1 MNWIYLAPHLDD
13 AVLSCGG
20 IIWEQVQAGN
30 RVEIWTICAGDPP
43 PGPLSAFAQ
52 AIQNRWQLEE
62 NSPAARRQEDINA
75 CRRVGTVYRHFNLPD
90 VIYRWLPDGE
100 PVIKQNN
107 DLWLPYHPAEG
118 PLIQWMCQTF
128 AANLPNGEVMLV
140 SPLTIGGHSDH
151 RLVRAAAE
159 QFGRSLLYYADVPYV
174 IQQPQ
179 QLAVYTKGMQI
190 GYSHPVTLNG
200 LVAWQ
205 DGVAAYTSQ
214 VKGFWSSRAELDAA
228 LEQYCREPGGNG
240 LWSLPKNIGSMTKG
254 KP

>member
-1 MNWIYLAPHLDD
+1 MNWIYLSPHLDD

-20 IIWEQVQAGN
+20 MIWEQVQAGN

-43 PGPLSAFAQ
+43 PGPRSAFAQ

-62 NSPAARRQEDINA
+62 NSPSARRQEDINA
-75 CRRVGTVYRHFNLPD
+75 CRRVGAVYRHFNLPD

-100 PVIKQNN
+100 PVIMKND

-118 PLIQWMCQTF
+118 PLIQWMCQIF

-159 QFGRSLLYYADVPYV
+159 QFGQPLLYYADVPYV

-190 GYSHPVTLNG
+190 GYSHPVTPNG
-200 LVAWQ
+200 LLAWQ
-205 DGVAAYTSQ
+205 NGVAAYTSQ
-214 VKGFWSSRAELDAA
+214 VKSFWSTRAELDAA
-228 LEQYCREPGGNG
+228 LEQYCREPDGNG
-240 LWSLPKNIGSMTKG
+240 LWSLPDG
-254 KP
+254 